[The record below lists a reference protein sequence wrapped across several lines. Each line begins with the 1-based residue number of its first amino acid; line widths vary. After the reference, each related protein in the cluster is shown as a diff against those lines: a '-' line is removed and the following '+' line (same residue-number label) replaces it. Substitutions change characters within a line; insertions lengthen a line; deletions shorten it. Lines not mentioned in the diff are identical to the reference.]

1 MRAGARSQGWKVNII
16 RRQHSPISFQFSVDV
31 GGFWKG
37 LEVFMNQVNDQ
48 IQGRLQGSATV
59 NETDDD
65 QPPVPPRW
73 MMKRDEK

>member
-1 MRAGARSQGWKVNII
+1 
-16 RRQHSPISFQFSVDV
+16 
-31 GGFWKG
+31 
-37 LEVFMNQVNDQ
+37 MNQVNDQ